1 MRAAAVLAGAA
12 LVFAAGT
19 ATAQTPQGVSDNEIV
34 FGTHL
39 DLSGPIMFWG
49 VPQRN
54 GHLMGVEEVN
64 ARGGVHGRKFR
75 LVVEDNGYD
84 PKKGVLATQKLI
96 QQDKVFALVGVLGTP
111 VAMASMPIAIEANI
125 PWMYPGSPARVM
137 WDPFHKLKFS
147 IAHAYD
153 DSIKV
158 GLRHFAKEGKKRI
171 AVIYQDDDYGKDIRD
186 AAIAQAKASGLEMVG
201 EASYKRGETVFSSQ
215 VARVRQ
221 GNPDLVVL
229 GTVVRETVGVAAEA
243 QKLGWKVDIMTSAAA
258 CNQAVPNLGKD
269 ATEGLWVLCQYVPLY
284 FEDESP
290 QVKDW
295 MTRYEKRFNAKPD
308 ISAGMTYDMYLL
320 LAMALDK
327 VGRDVTI
334 DKFVQ
339 AAESIKGFQ
348 NIFGSPPLNFSA
360 KQRNGTDTVILT
372 RIQGGKFKRQ
382 LGGKPL

>member
-1 MRAAAVLAGAA
+1 MKKAVLLASA
-12 LVFAAGT
+12 LVVST
-19 ATAQTPQGVSDNEIV
+19 ALPAWAQTPPGVSATEIT

-54 GHLMGVEEVN
+54 GHLMGAEEIN
-64 ARGGVHGRKFR
+64 AAGGVHGRKFK
-75 LVVEDNGYD
+75 LVIEDNGYD

-111 VAMASMPIAIEANI
+111 VAMASMPIAVEAGV
-125 PWMYPGSPARVM
+125 PWMYPGSPARQM
-137 WDPFHKLKFS
+137 WEPFHKLKFS

-153 DSIKV
+153 DSMKAGV
-158 GLRHFAKEGKKRI
+158 RHFAGKKKRVAI
-171 AVIYQDDDYGKDIRD
+171 IYQDDDFGKDIRE
-186 AAIAQAKASGLEMVG
+186 AVVAQAKASGMEIVA
-201 EASYKRGETVFSSQ
+201 EASYKRGDTAFSSQ

-221 GNPDLVVL
+221 GNPDLLVL

-243 QKLGWKVDIMTSAAA
+243 HKLGWKIDILTPASA

-290 QVKDW
+290 AVKEW

-308 ISAGMTYDMYLL
+308 VSAAMTYDMQKL
-320 LAMALDK
+320 MAIALERAGK
-327 VGRDVTI
+327 DVTI
-334 DKFVQ
+334 DKFI
-339 AAESIKGFQ
+339 AATETIKGYQ
-348 NIFGSPPLNFSA
+348 NIFGSPPLTFGPT
-360 KQRNGTDTVILT
+360 QRSGTKTVILT
-372 RIQGGKFKRQ
+372 QIQGGKFKRQ
-382 LGGKPL
+382 LGGKPLE